1 MKKLIVL
8 ILLIIGCS
16 AEAKHKYLEKDYQ
29 NYWCSMYC
37 GQVELKL
44 LDNTRVDCLTD
55 EYAVEVDFQ
64 KKWAESIGQSLYY
77 AIKTGKKPAVLLI
90 LENEDKN
97 YIYLQRLLTVAEKYF
112 VTVFTISQAELEKR
126 NNHK

>member
-1 MKKLIVL
+1 MKKFL
-8 ILLIIGCS
+8 ILLVLLIALPAS
-16 AEAKHKYLEKDYQ
+16 AKHKYLEKDYQ

-37 GQVELKL
+37 GQAELKL
-44 LDNTRVDCLTD
+44 PDNTRVDCLTD

-77 AIKTGKKPAVLLI
+77 AIKTEKKPAVLLI
-90 LENEDKN
+90 LENEEKD